1 MTLNLPLL
9 YFVWTE
15 AYCQTSSNK
24 NKLRNFQHVTSIL
37 VFSFFD
43 EGDAYISYILDVLF
57 SFFQQVLAYF
67 ISGTFH
73 NSWSAVERK
82 FFSYSSLSIYFTK
95 FNFIFHFTLTKMEK
109 WNLWKKLYFWC
120 KTKEFPLTKWIL
132 DIQYL
137 VNISWGFFLLNSELQ
152 LSIPLLNCVLTVIL
166 FLFFSMSSKTHSAVF
181 VRNFLLLCYFW
192 MITWLLMTFVDLF
205 LLFLFLSLDL
215 IFFVI
220 TFC

>member
-1 MTLNLPLL
+1 MFFFLSFNKCWPTL
-9 YFVWTE
+9 F
-15 AYCQTSSNK
+15 
-24 NKLRNFQHVTSIL
+24 
-37 VFSFFD
+37 
-43 EGDAYISYILDVLF
+43 
-57 SFFQQVLAYF
+57 LAY
-67 ISGTFH
+67 
-73 NSWSAVERK
+73 SWSAVERK

-215 IFFVI
+215 IFFLI
-220 TFC
+220 TFYSNLPLSIVFAINSFSQSSPFWGLFANVFAYLVLFCINQVRQFRK